1 MKQIRFS
8 PQMLIEIMRSDNPP
22 KLTLG
27 KLYKVRDEFID
38 YNEDYYDNGEI
49 LVLIKDDNHVKLC
62 VPKSEE
68 GVLFEYVNE
77 EKSD

>member
-1 MKQIRFS
+1 MKIRFS
-8 PQMLIEIMRSDNPP
+8 PQMLIEMMRSDNPP

-68 GVLFEYVNE
+68 GVLFEYVKE
-77 EKSD
+77 EEDD